1 MRQCGRGNAL
11 NGATFISTKRN
22 REKNKTAAK
31 RVNALNGA
39 TFISTNGSWL
49 SGKEVECVNAL
60 NGATFISTDQVGKFV
75 AIAAIVSMP

>member
-39 TFISTNGSWL
+39 TFISTVETA
-49 SGKEVECVNAL
+49 EVDTPDETECQCPEWGDLHFYPCLRKPA
-60 NGATFISTDQVGKFV
+60 
-75 AIAAIVSMP
+75 